1 MKNML
6 HLATLFLL
14 ASTVAAAQQP
24 AVSFGDAPLTL
35 LRTTYLPDVVGD
47 FDHFAVDEKR
57 NHLFVSAEVHHS
69 VEMFD
74 LKTGEH
80 LQSIGGFKTPHSL
93 AFDAGKDE
101 LMVAD
106 GGDSALILLA
116 GSDLHRTDRIALID
130 GSATGK
136 GDSPDAAYYE
146 PQTRLYY
153 IGNGGVSA
161 NLPDSTISIFSP
173 EQGRLVDEIKVPGN
187 NLESMVVDGKRGRL
201 YVNVRD
207 RKQVAVIDL
216 AKKQVVAT
224 WTAPDM
230 NRNTALTLDP
240 VAGRLFVAGRNPGL
254 LYVFDVN
261 SGNVVST
268 MPCVNVNDDMT
279 WDSAMK
285 RLYISGSQGLSVFHQ
300 DSPDKYTLLVNLPT
314 NGGKTSTYV
323 PAVHQFYVV
332 HPKTDID
339 IAGLLVY
346 RVNNPG
352 DKAR

>member
-1 MKNML
+1 MK
-6 HLATLFLL
+6 H
-14 ASTVAAAQQP
+14 
-24 AVSFGDAPLTL
+24 TL
-35 LRTTYLPDVVGD
+35 LRIVTLSLFAVAGPFAPAPGRAATPASNQPPVTLLKTTYLPDVVGD
-47 FDHFAVDEKR
+47 FDHFAVDLKR

-80 LQSIGGFKTPHSL
+80 LQSIGGLKTPHSL
-93 AFDAGKDE
+93 AFDVAKDE
-101 LMVAD
+101 LLIAD

-116 GSDLHRTDRIALID
+116 ASDFHRIARVPLID
-130 GSATGK
+130 GSSTGK
-136 GDSPDAAYYE
+136 GDSPDAAYYD
-146 PQTRLYY
+146 QKTHLYY
-153 IGNGGVSA
+153 IGNGGASA

-173 EQGRLVDEIKVPGN
+173 EQNKIIDEIKVPGN
-187 NLESMVVDGKRGRL
+187 NLESMVVDDAHGRL

-207 RKQVAVIDL
+207 KKQIAMVDL
-216 AKKQVVAT
+216 KTKQVVTT

-261 SGNVVST
+261 SGNVVSR

-279 WDSAMK
+279 WDSMMK
-285 RLYISGSQGLSVFHQ
+285 RLYISGSQGLSVFRQ
-300 DSPDKYTLLVNLPT
+300 DSPDAYTELLNLPT

-323 PAVHQFYVV
+323 RAVNQFYVI

-346 RVNNPG
+346 RVN
-352 DKAR
+352 R